1 MFVVIDTNILVSA
14 LWSRGGAPATVI
26 GMVLR
31 GAITPCYDY
40 RIMCEYREVLQRPKF
55 CFTKGEINSLL
66 DWFQTSGQSVI
77 ADQLSEAFID
87 EADKKFYE
95 VARYCNATL
104 ITGNLIHFPKAPNI
118 MSAADF
124 LALNKNHQA

>member
-1 MFVVIDTNILVSA
+1 M
-14 LWSRGGAPATVI
+14 
-26 GMVLR
+26 
-31 GAITPCYDY
+31 
-40 RIMCEYREVLQRPKF
+40 
-55 CFTKGEINSLL
+55 L

-104 ITGNLIHFPKAPNI
+104 ITGNLKHFPKAPNI